1 MSWEQIELWFLP
13 SVSRSRSLYPCLNF
27 AQPLLC
33 TVSLKGSYEFSL
45 GFILCSLFYVK
56 EKKKTLENCCHTTL
70 SALWFLLDLLIW
82 PFKVYQQNDFFQS
95 WTNLQIKATTTK
107 RTSPGGVDRATLALP
122 SLLILFLHQ
131 EDRILPSSLSWIFPS
146 LPPTP
151 HPHGCLLLLQISA
164 HWSLLPKS
172 LAWSEH
178 FIQWF
183 PCPASSACFLHN
195 YLSKVSGDR
204 GKKNPNCSKSC
215 T

>member
-1 MSWEQIELWFLP
+1 MRADRAL
-13 SVSRSRSLYPCLNF
+13 VSAFCL
-27 AQPLLC
+27 QKQKP
-33 TVSLKGSYEFSL
+33 VSLLE
-45 GFILCSLFYVK
+45 LCSASALYSFFKRVIWILSWFYTMLTFLC
-56 EKKKTLENCCHTTL
+56 ERKKKTLETCCHTTM